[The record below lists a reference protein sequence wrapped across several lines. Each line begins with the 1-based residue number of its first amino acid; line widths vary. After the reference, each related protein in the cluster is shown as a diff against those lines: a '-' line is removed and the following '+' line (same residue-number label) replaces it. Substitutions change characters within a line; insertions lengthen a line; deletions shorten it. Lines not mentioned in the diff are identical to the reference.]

1 MLKKIILIILIVLIL
16 GSVIFFLIPKEEKQK
31 IGDVISSTTNES
43 DEKNNLSDE
52 FCLVQNGKTNYY
64 DKGYYYI
71 ADGETNRNIKYFDY
85 ATRKE
90 IYLCNKPNCKH
101 NNSECSSYLD
111 IADMGNI
118 FVYNNNLYL
127 VSSSGN
133 AGGNSLVITDEG
145 INESSGAETPVIYK
159 MNLDGTNK
167 TKVFECPSGVQIDT
181 TYILNGNDLYTF
193 FIKSKSIETG
203 SNSYTSVE
211 TERILVKINLE
222 TGKYDELFNGNNREI
237 LGVYNNNIVL
247 EEIDYKQD
255 PENFLT
261 DDTGYI
267 NNLNNSTKVIKLF
280 NLSNLEETEIYKDVY
295 KNMSEISC
303 NNGKVYFIGINSTKL
318 ECLDLQT
325 KQKETL
331 YELPKTGA
339 SIQGIY
345 DNKLQ
350 YVYYSGNTG
359 KVDSAYYI
367 DLATKE
373 NKNFKLV
380 DDNDYL
386 VEILSES
393 NDYYFVKTGYE
404 MGDEY
409 TSWAGTTQQDIEKTN
424 YALIKKEDYWN
435 SKAEYIDMQ
444 NTD

>member
-1 MLKKIILIILIVLIL
+1 MVDLNKPVQYIKGVGPNRVSLLKKLGIETLGDLI
-16 GSVIFFLIPKEEKQK
+16 SFFPREHEDRSKPKN
-31 IGDVISSTTNES
+31 ISSLVDGEEALISAFPIGRMNEIRIRKNLTICKLFVR
-43 DEKNNLSDE
+43 DETGGVEIDWYNQGYLKNN
-52 FCLVQNGKTNYY
+52 FTINKRYCFYGKVSIKGGRITMQSPVY
-64 DKGYYYI
+64 D
-71 ADGETNRNIKYFDY
+71 
-85 ATRKE
+85 
-90 IYLCNKPNCKH
+90 
-101 NNSECSSYLD
+101 
-111 IADMGNI
+111 
-118 FVYNNNLYL
+118 
-127 VSSSGN
+127 
-133 AGGNSLVITDEG
+133 
-145 INESSGAETPVIYK
+145 
-159 MNLDGTNK
+159 LDGTNK

-181 TYILNGNDLYTF
+181 TYILNENDLYTF
-193 FIKSKSIETG
+193 FIKSKSIETS

-211 TERILVKINLE
+211 TERTLVKINLE
-222 TGKYDELFNGNNREI
+222 TGKYDELFKGSNREI
-237 LGVYNNNIVL
+237 LGLYNNNIIW

-267 NNLNNSTKVIKLF
+267 NNLNNSTKKIKLF
-280 NLSNLEETEIYKDVY
+280 NLSNLEETEIYKDIY

-303 NNGKVYFIGINSTKL
+303 YNGKVYFIGLNSNKL
-318 ECLDLQT
+318 ECVNLQT
-325 KQKETL
+325 KQKETVC
-331 YELPKTGA
+331 ELPKAGA

-350 YVYYSGNTG
+350 YVYYAGNTG

-367 DLATKE
+367 DLETNE

-386 VEILSES
+386 VEILSEN

-424 YALIKKEDYWN
+424 YALIKKDDYWN

>member
-1 MLKKIILIILIVLIL
+1 MQL
-16 GSVIFFLIPKEEKQK
+16 E
-31 IGDVISSTTNES
+31 
-43 DEKNNLSDE
+43 
-52 FCLVQNGKTNYY
+52 
-64 DKGYYYI
+64 
-71 ADGETNRNIKYFDY
+71 
-85 ATRKE
+85 
-90 IYLCNKPNCKH
+90 
-101 NNSECSSYLD
+101 
-111 IADMGNI
+111 
-118 FVYNNNLYL
+118 NNNLYL

-350 YVYYSGNTG
+350 YVYYSGNTRQ
-359 KVDSAYYI
+359 KKI
-367 DLATKE
+367 K
-373 NKNFKLV
+373 
-380 DDNDYL
+380 
-386 VEILSES
+386 IS
-393 NDYYFVKTGYE
+393 N
-404 MGDEY
+404 
-409 TSWAGTTQQDIEKTN
+409 
-424 YALIKKEDYWN
+424 
-435 SKAEYIDMQ
+435 
-444 NTD
+444 

>member
-1 MLKKIILIILIVLIL
+1 MEQI
-16 GSVIFFLIPKEEKQK
+16 KQK
-31 IGDVISSTTNES
+31 
-43 DEKNNLSDE
+43 
-52 FCLVQNGKTNYY
+52 
-64 DKGYYYI
+64 
-71 ADGETNRNIKYFDY
+71 
-85 ATRKE
+85 
-90 IYLCNKPNCKH
+90 YLNVH
-101 NNSECSSYLD
+101 L
-111 IADMGNI
+111 
-118 FVYNNNLYL
+118 
-127 VSSSGN
+127 
-133 AGGNSLVITDEG
+133 
-145 INESSGAETPVIYK
+145 
-159 MNLDGTNK
+159 
-167 TKVFECPSGVQIDT
+167 GVQIDT

-211 TERILVKINLE
+211 TERTLVKINLE
-222 TGKYDELFNGNNREI
+222 TGKYDELFNGSNREI
-237 LGVYNNNIVL
+237 LGVYNNNIVW

-350 YVYYSGNTG
+350 YVYYSANM
-359 KVDSAYYI
+359 
-367 DLATKE
+367 
-373 NKNFKLV
+373 
-380 DDNDYL
+380 
-386 VEILSES
+386 ES
-393 NDYYFVKTGYE
+393 R
-404 MGDEY
+404 
-409 TSWAGTTQQDIEKTN
+409 
-424 YALIKKEDYWN
+424 
-435 SKAEYIDMQ
+435 
-444 NTD
+444 